1 MVAFG
6 DDPFM
11 EQFGHDLR
19 IISFFDEEKKK
30 EYEFITNNTEL
41 SAGTI
46 AEVYKHRWQIELFFK
61 WIKQHLKVK
70 SFLGTSKNAVMM
82 QIWIA
87 MIYYLILAYI
97 KYSNRLESSLLTLSR
112 VIAEVFMDRVHL
124 FHILHIPEQNTA
136 TLRKILD
143 PPQLSLL

>member
-11 EQFGHDLR
+11 EKFGHDLR
-19 IISFFDEEKKK
+19 IITFFDEEKKK
-30 EYEFITNNTEL
+30 EYEFITNNFEL

-97 KYSNRLESSLLTLSR
+97 KYSNRLESSLLTISR
-112 VIAEVFMDRVHL
+112 VIGEMFMDRIHL
-124 FHILHIPEQNTA
+124 LHILCIPEQNTPV
-136 TLRKILD
+136 LRKILD